1 VSTEPPLDVARVAQ
15 QDEEVLATTQ
25 HGFTFFEVDT
35 YDD

>member
-1 VSTEPPLDVARVAQ
+1 LTL
-15 QDEEVLATTQ
+15 LAAITNVD